1 MTKGRFS
8 LEHKT
13 NERTG
18 KNRYENSV
26 NAHNKSANADSAV
39 QTNARNTPRKKQKRV
54 LNTLGKIVVSVFAV
68 VLVTLCVGII
78 SFIGTRD
85 NVGSFPV
92 SFSAEA
98 KDIQATKNHL
108 YIAQQS
114 VLTTFDSA
122 AKNSVDKSLS
132 FSDCKIKTNGKYA
145 LAYDRLG
152 TGFVLMKDGKPV
164 LPKMTNESGQ
174 INTCFVTEKGYFVI
188 ASKSKEAASELTVYS
203 PNGVKMFVWRCSSDY
218 IVSVC
223 SSDNGRYVL
232 CACLNAAGGERV
244 SRVYYFDIEN
254 EDKNRDYTYNNTYA
268 IDCFFA
274 GKNKGIIVCNDR
286 RIIIDLKNDKS
297 TPNTV
302 TFDSDIVS
310 RANSTNGLSYVVL
323 MSGEIGNEY
332 SVICYDKNNNIK
344 FISSIAGKVKAIA
357 CCGRKV
363 YVLTDSE
370 ILSVGSKNK
379 KLCDVT
385 SDTFG
390 ILSNGDTLY
399 YYSSDYLYKV

>member
-1 MTKGRFS
+1 M
-8 LEHKT
+8 EHRT
-13 NERTG
+13 NERNG
-18 KNRYENSV
+18 KNRYDNSV
-26 NAHNKSANADSAV
+26 NTHNTPTNADRTA
-39 QTNARNTPRKKQKRV
+39 QTNAKNTPRKKQKRV
-54 LNTLGKIVVSVFAV
+54 LNTLGKIVVSVFAI
-68 VLVTLCVGII
+68 VLVALCIGIV
-78 SFIGTRD
+78 SLIGTRD
-85 NVGSFPV
+85 TVGSFPV
-92 SFSAEA
+92 SFSAEE
-98 KDIQATKNHL
+98 KDVQATKNHL

-114 VLTTFDSA
+114 VLTTFDSS
-122 AKNSVDKSLS
+122 AKDNNEKPLS
-132 FSDCKIKTNGKYA
+132 FSDCKIKTNGRYA

-152 TGFVLMKDGKPV
+152 TGFVLMKDGKSI

-174 INTCFVTEKGYFVI
+174 INTAFVTEKGYFVI

-203 PNGVKMFVWRCSSDY
+203 PDGVKIFIWRCSADY

-268 IDCFFA
+268 VDCFFA
-274 GKNKGIIVCNDR
+274 GRNRGIVVCNDR

-323 MSGEIGNEY
+323 MSSEFGSEY

-344 FISSIAGKVKAIA
+344 FMSSIAGKVKAIT
-357 CCGRKV
+357 CCGSKA
-363 YVLTDSE
+363 YILTNSE

-379 KLCDVT
+379 KICDVA
-385 SDTFG
+385 SDTVG
-390 ILSNGDTLY
+390 ILSNGGTLY
-399 YYSSDYLYKV
+399 YYSSDYLYKA

>member
-1 MTKGRFS
+1 M
-8 LEHKT
+8 EHKT
-13 NERTG
+13 NERNG

-26 NAHNKSANADSAV
+26 NAHNKSTNADRTSHASSES
-39 QTNARNTPRKKQKRV
+39 TPKKKQKRV

-68 VLVTLCVGII
+68 VLVFLCVTIV
-78 SFIGTRD
+78 SLVSTRD
-85 NVGSFPV
+85 TGGDFPV
-92 SFSAEA
+92 SFSAEV
-98 KDIQATKNHL
+98 KDVQATKKHF

-114 VLTTFDSA
+114 VLTTFDSS
-122 AKNSVDKSLS
+122 AKGSNDKLLS
-132 FSDCKIKTNGKYA
+132 FSDCKIKTNGRYA

-152 TGFVLMKDGKPV
+152 TGFVLMKDGKSI

-174 INTCFVTEKGYFVI
+174 INTAFVTEKGYFVI

-203 PNGVKMFVWRCSSDY
+203 PDGVKIFVWRCSSDY

-274 GKNKGIIVCNDR
+274 GRNKGIIVCNDR

-302 TFDSDIVS
+302 IFDSDIVS

-323 MSGEIGNEY
+323 MSREIGSEY

-344 FISSIAGKVKAIA
+344 FMSSIAGKVKAIT
-357 CCGRKV
+357 CCGRKA
-363 YVLTDSE
+363 YILTDSE

-379 KLCDVT
+379 KISDVA
-385 SDTFG
+385 SDTVG

-399 YYSSDYLYKV
+399 YYSSDYLYKA